1 MIDVRY
7 YRNVAEL
14 MGINKPLP
22 KPRLK
27 CTLHDSRAETLNE
40 LKIIKITAMDGD
52 YYEDDRRIS
61 R

>member
-7 YRNVAEL
+7 YKNVAEL

-27 CTLHDSRAETLNE
+27 CTLHDERAESIEQLGILT
-40 LKIIKITAMDGD
+40 ITVKDCD
-52 YYEDDRRIS
+52 YYED
-61 R
+61 